1 VPHIALG
8 ELTACRQT
16 YYMHIREGA
25 TSMGRKGKE
34 QGWEEL
40 GEEKGKEVIR
50 AGRGRIEMERRE
62 SYRSGKERKG

>member
-1 VPHIALG
+1 
-8 ELTACRQT
+8 
-16 YYMHIREGA
+16 
-25 TSMGRKGKE
+25 MGRKGKE

-62 SYRSGKERKG
+62 SYRSGKEWKG